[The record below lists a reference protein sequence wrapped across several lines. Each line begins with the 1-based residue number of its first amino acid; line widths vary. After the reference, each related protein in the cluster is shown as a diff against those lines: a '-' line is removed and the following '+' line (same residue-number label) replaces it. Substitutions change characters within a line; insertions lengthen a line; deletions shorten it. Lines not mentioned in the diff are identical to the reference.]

1 MTSKPEAAASVAAV
15 AQHAAEKTGADIYLY
30 NGPIRDDGY
39 AKVLA
44 AVGQERTSNSAI
56 LLITTYGGDAT
67 AAYRIARWFQTFY
80 QQFSLFPTGVCASAG
95 TLLAIGANKLY
106 MSPFSELGPLDVQ
119 LFKRNELGER
129 KSGLVT
135 KAALNALQEAALEFW
150 EYFML
155 QIKMKSYG
163 NISFDK
169 CADIASSVCGP
180 AFAEMYKQIDP
191 SILGA
196 DDRDMK
202 VAQEYG
208 ERLAE
213 KGQNIAAASIARLVN
228 DYPSHDFV
236 IDFKEAKDLFEDV
249 ELPPSELTKL
259 VVALSRKAVFT
270 QTDSGNLIVERLA
283 TAPEA
288 QPVVVPAPVVEMKVE
303 SGSVPIPTESA
314 PEVES
319 KNAPKS
325 APTVAAP
332 KVGVKSDPG
341 APTESGGNKDG
352 TVNAQTDAPKAA

>member
-15 AQHAAEKTGADIYLY
+15 AKDAAEKTGADIYLY
-30 NGPIRDDGY
+30 NGPIRDDGF
-39 AKVLA
+39 AKVLG
-44 AVGQERTSNSAI
+44 AVGQERTSDSAI

-80 QQFSLFPTGVCASAG
+80 QRFTLFPTGVCASAG

-135 KAALNALQEAALEFW
+135 KAALNALQDAAFEFW
-150 EYFML
+150 EHFML

-163 NISFDK
+163 NISFEK
-169 CADIASSVCGP
+169 CADIASSVCSA

-196 DDRDMK
+196 DDRNMK

-213 KGQNIAAASIARLVN
+213 KGQNIGADSIARLVN

-236 IDFKEAKDLFEDV
+236 IDFKEASSLFDDV
-249 ELPPSELTKL
+249 ALPPSELTKL
-259 VVALSRKAVFT
+259 VVSLSRKAIFT
-270 QTDSGNLIVERLA
+270 QSDGNVIVERLA
-283 TAPEA
+283 TAPEV
-288 QPVVVPAPVVEMKVE
+288 QPVVVPTKAAPVVEVQLE
-303 SGSVPIPTESA
+303 PGSVSTPIAST

-319 KNAPKS
+319 NS
-325 APTVAAP
+325 E
-332 KVGVKSDPG
+332 PG
-341 APTESGGNKDG
+341 AATEKTGGNSNG